1 VALVA
6 AWFGRQQ
13 QGMSNME
20 MPTQSQVYAAGRH
33 VLTASVAIIGTL
45 ATMHLISA
53 DDAGKI
59 TDAFSQIGSGLAS
72 VATGVTT
79 LVGIGSAFYAA
90 LTASKS
96 HQVAAVGELAKVP
109 GSGVAG
115 VITTPTPEGR
125 ALAESIPASTVV
137 AAGTSDA
144 VKIAAPVQAAGI
156 GQMRAS

>member
-1 VALVA
+1 M
-6 AWFGRQQ
+6 QMPS
-13 QGMSNME
+13 QG
-20 MPTQSQVYAAGRH
+20 QVYAAGRH
-33 VLTASVAIIGTL
+33 VLTASVAIVGTL
-45 ATMHLISA
+45 ATMHLLSA

-90 LTASKS
+90 LTASRS
-96 HQVAAVGELAKVP
+96 HQIAAVGALAQVP

-125 ALAESIPASTVV
+125 ALAQSIPGPTVV
-137 AAGTSDA
+137 SAGTSDA
-144 VKIAAPVQAAGI
+144 AKLAAPTPAMGLAQQAA
-156 GQMRAS
+156 R